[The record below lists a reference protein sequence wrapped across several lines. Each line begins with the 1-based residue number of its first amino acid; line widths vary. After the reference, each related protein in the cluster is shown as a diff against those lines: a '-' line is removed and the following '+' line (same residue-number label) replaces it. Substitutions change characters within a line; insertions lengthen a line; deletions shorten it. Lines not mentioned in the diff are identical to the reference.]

1 MGNKVK
7 FGLSNVHVLVIDS
20 YNAKEKT
27 YTYDNDGITPIPGA
41 VNLSLDP
48 QGDSTDFFA
57 DDIDFFAQSA
67 NTGYQGTLE
76 IAMIPPWF
84 RQKVLGEV
92 VDNNGV
98 QIEKSDA
105 TQKEIVLFFEINGD
119 KSKTR
124 FCMYRCSIARPSVKG
139 QTTEKNI
146 TPSTDSMT
154 ITAMP
159 RENDHCTKGFIAAD
173 DTEHKA
179 IYESWY
185 KTMHEPAFAAASE

>member
-1 MGNKVK
+1 MAGNKVK

-20 YNAKEKT
+20 YNAEGKT
-27 YTYDNDGITPIPGA
+27 YSYNSKGITPIPGA

-48 QGDSTDFFA
+48 QGDSTEFYA
-57 DDIDFFAQSA
+57 DDINYFAQSA

-76 IAMIPPWF
+76 IAMIPEWF
-84 RQKVLGEV
+84 RQDVLGEV

-98 QIEKSDA
+98 QIEKADA
-105 TQKEIVLFFEINGD
+105 NQKEFVLFFEINGD

-124 FCMYRCSIARPSVKG
+124 FCMYRCTVARPSVKG
-139 QTTEKNI
+139 QTAEKSI

-159 RENDHCTKGFIAAD
+159 RENDHCTKGFIAAN

-179 IYESWY
+179 IYDAWY
-185 KTMHEPAFAAASE
+185 KTMHEPAFAE